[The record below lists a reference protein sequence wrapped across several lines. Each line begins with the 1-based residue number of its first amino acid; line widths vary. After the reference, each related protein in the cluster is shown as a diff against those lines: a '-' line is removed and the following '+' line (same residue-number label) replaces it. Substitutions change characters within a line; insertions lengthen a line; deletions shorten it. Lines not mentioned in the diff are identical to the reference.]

1 MKPLAKQ
8 SRRVYSL
15 DMKIAKHIYSQTDLL
30 EAFRAVYSVKGR
42 NGRLTDGK
50 REMAKCFGVSHQYVC
65 NWFAR
70 PADGGE
76 PSGVPNGY
84 HYRVH
89 LWCVRHGYLLHP
101 EVFGLGHD
109 SKPLSQAESAAA

>member
-15 DMKIAKHIYSQTDLL
+15 DMKNAKRIRSQAELL

-42 NGRLTDGK
+42 NGMVTNGK
-50 REMAKCFGVSHQYVC
+50 REMARWLGVTHQYVC
-65 NWFAR
+65 NWFAK

-89 LWCVRHGYLLHP
+89 LWCVHHGYILHP
-101 EVFGLGHD
+101 QVLGLTPDG
-109 SKPLSQAESAAA
+109 KPLPQAESKAA